1 MKVRQLLVIWAMLG
15 LSHGILTAALGVA
28 GGHGLNHAVGTTNDR
43 KLDKGPGNFGDS
55 STVFGGS
62 DAGADAAAASE
73 FRDWRPSAVKAALA
87 PCNGST
93 KDAIRF
99 LQTEEAKLKNGY
111 LSALRTLVSQLN
123 CSDNV
128 HSIRIWMC
136 LMQVG
141 RGMSR
146 PLARKVLINY
156 WSQSA
161 SEGMLDTEANILN
174 MLTREGFSDSLFTES
189 AASAS
194 LEENEM
200 FRNINRAT
208 ESSSV
213 SDTDEDTTDA
223 LLAPTLR
230 FIPGFDDDADVAN
243 RGLTTVRFDHGD
255 LTIDGMR
262 DTSPAGP
269 ISAHVDDNT
278 LDTVPATDPATPLAT
293 DSDQE
298 NGDGSDSTVPTAFED
313 VDSSYLQGND
323 PENIT
328 DNYEP
333 YEEGEDEDDGKSG
346 IVREASSND
355 WEEQS
360 QGRHYGENNNS
371 QSVASS
377 TQNELSLS
385 DEGVDGSSGDNQ
397 RAVAGAAEETI
408 IRDAND
414 DDAEMDEI
422 RDNFEHR
429 ATEAEIDI
437 NDYDADEI
445 NNNGQRDSSQSI
457 APVYDSTEH
466 GDAVEAGDG
475 GPEDHSVSM
484 ATTEPSAIPS
494 PAPLGPLRLPELS
507 RKDGSAAEESSDS
520 EPHVGAQERARTTK
534 QMPTHGADKF
544 VLTADS
550 KDLQR
555 LLIDDSSTP
564 AILQLHAEC
573 QSRGNDEAPCLH
585 P

>member
-1 MKVRQLLVIWAMLG
+1 MKVRQLLAIWAMLG

-28 GGHGLNHAVGTTNDR
+28 GGHGLNHAVGTTIDR
-43 KLDKGPGNFGDS
+43 KLDRGPGILSDS
-55 STVFGGS
+55 SSVLGVS

-87 PCNGST
+87 HCNGST
-93 KDAIRF
+93 KDAIRY

-111 LSALRTLVSQLN
+111 LTALHTLVSQLN
-123 CSDNV
+123 CSENV
-128 HSIRIWMC
+128 HSIRICIC

-174 MLTREGFSDSLFTES
+174 MLTRDGFSDSLFTES

-200 FRNINRAT
+200 IRNINRAT

-298 NGDGSDSTVPTAFED
+298 N
-313 VDSSYLQGND
+313 SSYLQGNDNAIHDTDESND

-385 DEGVDGSSGDNQ
+385 DEGVDGSSGDDQ
-397 RAVAGAAEETI
+397 RAAAGAAEETI

-445 NNNGQRDSSQSI
+445 NNIGQRDSSQSI